1 MNGNSEGIIFSN
13 HNCSANAAREQ
24 ALAGALRMVTA
35 RSSRNISCMAVE
47 NLDFMRVILKMV
59 KGL

>member
-13 HNCSANAAREQ
+13 HNCSAKAAREH

-35 RSSRNISCMAVE
+35 RSNRNISCMAVE